1 MKKTGI
7 SIFALLVLGVTCLI
21 LFSQQSYKKTVV
33 QYYGNDQ
40 NLPNWIN
47 YSEYGDKHEAN
58 YGGTLNITSIKQ
70 ANDGVYA
77 TYEGQLTPLQY

>member
-7 SIFALLVLGVTCLI
+7 SIFALLVLGVSCLF
-21 LFSQQSYKKTVV
+21 LFNQQ
-33 QYYGNDQ
+33 QYYANDQ
-40 NLPNWIN
+40 NLPNRIT
-47 YSEYGDKHEAN
+47 YSEYSDKREAN
-58 YGGTLNITSIKQ
+58 YGGTLNITAIKQ